1 MMKYEDS
8 QKITALGVVI
18 FSFFAM
24 LLALAIA
31 AAFGGLSALLVLKTN
46 LPESFLKV
54 GSVLGSGLGLVV
66 ATAFLTAA
74 GKVKG
79 IVATGIM
86 TVMMILIKVLGNI
99 LMNMGGFFAL
109 NGLIGMVFVVIF
121 TFVGGIIGTAIK
133 NR

>member
-1 MMKYEDS
+1 MMKYEES

-79 IVATGIM
+79 IIAAAIMAVA
-86 TVMMILIKVLGNI
+86 MILIKVLGNA
-99 LMNMGGFFAL
+99 LMDMGGFFTP
-109 NGLIGMVFVVIF
+109 NGL
-121 TFVGGIIGTAIK
+121 VGIV
-133 NR
+133 